1 MNSRRRMLVVLGAG
15 LLTFRNAYAQPA
27 RKVPQVGYLG
37 NATPALEAALVEGF
51 RLGLRERGYV
61 EGKSIEIHYRWADGK
76 IDAMPALIAEL
87 IALKVDVLVTA
98 GTPAA
103 LAAKKATTTVPIV
116 MASVGNAVDSGI
128 VTSLARPGGNI
139 TGLST
144 LYTQLEG
151 KRIQVLHE
159 LVPTM
164 KRIALLT
171 NPANPFTA
179 LILESTRAATEARH
193 LATQVHEV
201 STVGEFD
208 KVFAAIAKSRPDAMS
223 VLADRPFLV
232 SNRKRI
238 LQFAAQNRMPAI
250 YPFSEFMD
258 DGGLVFYGPNFPDM
272 FRRAATYV
280 DKILKGAKPAD
291 LPLEL
296 PTRFEFIINAKT
308 AKALRLTI
316 PQSLMISADKV
327 IE

>member
-1 MNSRRRMLVVLGAG
+1 MNNRRKLILALGAG
-15 LLTFRNAYAQPA
+15 LLTARSAYAQPA
-27 RKVPQVGYLG
+27 RKVPQVGYVG
-37 NATPALEAALVEGF
+37 NATPALESASVEGF
-51 RLGLRERGYV
+51 RLGLRERGYI
-61 EGKSIEIHYRWADGK
+61 EGKTIEIHYRWADGK
-76 IDAMPALIAEL
+76 IDAIPALIAEL
-87 IALKVDVLVTA
+87 IALKVDVLVIA

-116 MASVGNAVDSGI
+116 MAAVGNAVDSGI
-128 VTSLARPGGNI
+128 VPSLARPGGNI

-151 KRIQVLHE
+151 KRIQILHE
-159 LVPTM
+159 FVPKM

-179 LILESTRAATEARH
+179 LILHSTRIATEAQH
-193 LATQVHEV
+193 LVTQVHEV
-201 STVGEFD
+201 SAVGEFD
-208 KVFAAIAKSRPDAMS
+208 KVFAAIAKSKPDAMA
-223 VLADRPFLV
+223 VLADRPFLI

-238 LQFAAQNRMPAI
+238 VEFAAQHRLPAI

-258 DGGLVFYGPNFPDM
+258 DGGLVFYGPNFADM

-291 LPLEL
+291 LPLEQ

-308 AKALRLTI
+308 AKALGLTI